1 MRWESITGVPVMYWN
16 PDGRGVI
23 MRRDI
28 MWTAVVSAVLGAGLI
43 VFGTL
48 QSSDQETKWTA
59 LHEQAQA
66 SLVEDQAV
74 TTTSSS
80 TLAESTSKA
89 TTDQTD
95 RSKGET
101 SSATDSSKE
110 KVVEVAKAK
119 DVVVTETA
127 STSQQPS
134 IKTPI
139 ATSESTSSTS
149 SNTETVATNPAL
161 SARTQ
166 DGKISINHASLS
178 ELTELPGIGEKK
190 AQAIIDY
197 RNTHGAFRSVNELDN
212 VKGIGSKM
220 LAKMLPYVQL

>member
-1 MRWESITGVPVMYWN
+1 MRWESITGIPVMYWS

-23 MRRDI
+23 MRRDM

-59 LHEQAQA
+59 LHEQA

-89 TTDQTD
+89 TTNQTD

-119 DVVVTETA
+119 DTVVTETA

-139 ATSESTSSTS
+139 ARSESTSSTS
-149 SNTETVATNPAL
+149 SNTETVATNPAP

>member
-1 MRWESITGVPVMYWN
+1 MRWESITGIPVMYWN

-48 QSSDQETKWTA
+48 QSSEQETKWTA

-74 TTTSSS
+74 TTTPSS

-101 SSATDSSKE
+101 SSATDSPKE
-110 KVVEVAKAK
+110 KVAEVAKAK
-119 DVVVTETA
+119 DTIVTETA

-139 ATSESTSSTS
+139 ATSESTSSIS
-149 SNTETVATNPAL
+149 SNTETVATNPAP

-166 DGKISINHASLS
+166 DGNISINHASLS

>member
-1 MRWESITGVPVMYWN
+1 
-16 PDGRGVI
+16 

-66 SLVEDQAV
+66 SLVEDQTV
-74 TTTSSS
+74 TTTPSS
-80 TLAESTSKA
+80 TLTESTSKVTA
-89 TTDQTD
+89 DQRD
-95 RSKGET
+95 GSKGET

-110 KVVEVAKAK
+110 KVVEVAK
-119 DVVVTETA
+119 DTVVTETA

-139 ATSESTSSTS
+139 ATSESTSSIS
-149 SNTETVATNPAL
+149 SNTETVATNPAP

>member
-1 MRWESITGVPVMYWN
+1 MRWESITGIPVMYWN

-48 QSSDQETKWTA
+48 QSSNQETKWTA

-119 DVVVTETA
+119 DTVVTETA
-127 STSQQPS
+127 SISQQPS

-139 ATSESTSSTS
+139 ATSESTSSIS
-149 SNTETVATNPAL
+149 LNTETVATNPAP

>member
-1 MRWESITGVPVMYWN
+1 MRWESITGIPVMYWS

-74 TTTSSS
+74 TTTPSS
-80 TLAESTSKA
+80 TLAESRSKGTA
-89 TTDQTD
+89 DQTD
-95 RSKGET
+95 GSKGET
-101 SSATDSSKE
+101 LSATDSSKE
-110 KVVEVAKAK
+110 KVAEVTK

-139 ATSESTSSTS
+139 TTSESTSSTS
-149 SNTETVATNPAL
+149 SNTEAISTNPAP

-166 DGKISINHASLS
+166 EGKISINHASLS

-197 RNTHGAFRSVNELDN
+197 RNTHGAFLSVNELDN